1 MTMQV
6 VRQGQLPKSEC
17 LGYKGKQLLHGP
29 WVQHGGETE
38 AWLVCHGCWGGGG
51 GNGVS
56 VVLCC
61 GYLIHRERG
70 RHANSEITQHSRCHS
85 DFNGCFP
92 SEFIPMPLT

>member
-51 GNGVS
+51 E
-56 VVLCC
+56 LC
-61 GYLIHRERG
+61 LK
-70 RHANSEITQHSRCHS
+70 
-85 DFNGCFP
+85 
-92 SEFIPMPLT
+92 L